1 MEIGLWK
8 KRNCEWVFFMNTVY
22 VVFVLLKPVL
32 HVVGLIRSHLRKSA
46 ISFSLYGLLQ
56 ILDEE
61 YVSYRGLD

>member
-1 MEIGLWK
+1 
-8 KRNCEWVFFMNTVY
+8 MNTVY